1 MSYQETSGIC
11 PSEYKELVYKG
22 YTSDYCYMVV
32 TGKENDETKKTWSEA
47 DVHCMMHGGD
57 LASIHGEDEML
68 AIADAI
74 GGVSDVWIG
83 LQKSSNHAN
92 LRVFRSI
99 IFFFIMS
106 RLLLFTID

>member
-1 MSYQETSGIC
+1 
-11 PSEYKELVYKG
+11 
-22 YTSDYCYMVV
+22 MVV

>member
-1 MSYQETSGIC
+1 
-11 PSEYKELVYKG
+11 
-22 YTSDYCYMVV
+22 MVV

-83 LQKSSNHAN
+83 LQKDSKYTN
-92 LRVFRSI
+92 LRSFGNI
-99 IFFFIMS
+99 IIPSRIDQSNFIFIS
-106 RLLLFTID
+106 SYKQLALVR

>member
-1 MSYQETSGIC
+1 MYMSFVIVEMSYQETSGIC

-22 YTSDYCYMVV
+22 YTSDYCYMVI
-32 TGKENDETKKTWSEA
+32 TGKENDEARKTWSEA

-68 AIADAI
+68 AFADAI

-83 LQKSSNHAN
+83 LQKSSTNIN
-92 LRVFRSI
+92 FRNFEDI
-99 IFFFIMS
+99 IS
-106 RLLLFTID
+106 

>member
-1 MSYQETSGIC
+1 
-11 PSEYKELVYKG
+11 
-22 YTSDYCYMVV
+22 MVV

-83 LQKSSNHAN
+83 LQKSSKYTN
-92 LRVFRSI
+92 LRTFENI
-99 IFFFIMS
+99 IYYVKVIIIYDKLINFIRIS
-106 RLLLFTID
+106 SNK